1 MFNLSQKWENGR
13 RHNNITVNISIVFT
27 SFEMESL
34 LVQITD
40 IGEIVR
46 VFEIVLNHGYIMTF
60 AEVDNHGG
68 MSKKNTL
75 KRIVVLKEL
84 VHQHVIGHLIW
95 YMGLGTN
102 KKTCYNTDSVSAD
115 AKRTRSFIGCS
126 S

>member
-1 MFNLSQKWENGR
+1 MFDLSQKWENSR
-13 RHNNITVNISIVFT
+13 RHYNITVNISIVFA

-46 VFEIVLNHGYIMTF
+46 VFEIVLNHSYIMTF
-60 AEVDNHGG
+60 AEIDNHRG
-68 MSKKNTL
+68 MSKNNTL

-95 YMGLGTN
+95 YMGL
-102 KKTCYNTDSVSAD
+102 
-115 AKRTRSFIGCS
+115 
-126 S
+126 